1 MKKLS
6 IFIAM
11 LALYIS
17 ATAQDA
23 STPAK
28 SPDNSTLSNG
38 FIGLIGGYSI
48 SMGNWTHTSYI
59 TGDAGKWLSDN
70 PDNLSA
76 GFAGNG
82 GTYGVEGGW
91 YFCKYLGIGGLV
103 SYSHYGFKGLD
114 SLSAGYQKSFD
125 VDQETA
131 YTTGGY
137 DIWNFMGGLYFRY
150 PFSDK
155 FAITAKFLG
164 GFTSAT
170 TPQIA
175 VDLWDGGVEDGI
187 FTQQRCTADAFGYMA
202 GLGVSYK
209 LSKCMGLNLQ
219 GIYTSSTPDFL
230 IDNSNRNNAAGRLI
244 TEYKQPLTSIN
255 ICLGVTYLIGGK

>member
-11 LALYIS
+11 LVLY
-17 ATAQDA
+17 TGVNAQDA

-28 SPDNSTLSNG
+28 SSDNSTMSNG
-38 FIGLIGGYSI
+38 FIGLLGGPSI

-82 GTYGVEGGW
+82 STFGVEGAW
-91 YFCKYLGIGGLV
+91 YFCKYVGIGGQV
-103 SYSHYGFKGLD
+103 SYSHYVFKGLD
-114 SLSAGYQKSFD
+114 SLSSGYDASFD
-125 VDQETA
+125 VDQI
-131 YTTGGY
+131 TTNVSGGY
-137 DIWNFMGGLYFRY
+137 DIWNFMTGLYLRF
-150 PFSDK
+150 PCSDK
-155 FAITAKFLG
+155 LAVTAKLLG

-175 VDLWDGGVEDGI
+175 VDVEDGGVDDGY
-187 FTQQRCTADAFGYMA
+187 FYQQRCTANSFGYMA
-202 GLGVSYK
+202 GLGISYK
-209 LSKCMGLNLQ
+209 LNNWLGLNLQ
-219 GIYTSSTPDFL
+219 GIYASSEPDFM
-230 IDNSNRNNAAGRLI
+230 IDNTNRNNSIGRLI
-244 TEYKQPLTSIN
+244 TEYKQPLTNFN
-255 ICLGVTYLIGGK
+255 ICLGVIYLIGSK

>member
-1 MKKLS
+1 MKNLS
-6 IFIAM
+6 IFILL
-11 LALYIS
+11 LALNMC
-17 ATAQDA
+17 ANAQDA
-23 STPAK
+23 ATPNK
-28 SPDNSTLSNG
+28 SSDNSTMSNG
-38 FIGLIGGYSI
+38 FIGLLGGYSI
-48 SMGNWTHTSYI
+48 SMGNWTHTTYI

-82 GTYGVEGGW
+82 STYGVEGGW

-103 SYSHYGFKGLD
+103 SYSHYGFTGLD
-114 SLSAGYQKSFD
+114 SISAGFDKSFD
-125 VDQETA
+125 VDQI
-131 YTTGGY
+131 TTTVSGGY

-155 FAITAKFLG
+155 FAITAKLLG

-175 VDLWDGGVEDGI
+175 VDVEDGGVDDGS
-187 FTQQRCTADAFGYMA
+187 FYQQRCTANSFGYMA

-219 GIYTSSTPDFL
+219 GIYASSEPDFL
-230 IDNSNRNNAAGRLI
+230 IDNTNRNNSIGRLI

-255 ICLGVTYLIGGK
+255 ICLGLTYLLGSK